1 MDAREVDC
9 AMAAWES
16 TRRARCVGSARDAY
30 LSHAGRQKAHFRRA
44 KLQVCALD
52 QMRKSVASCDTSSRK
67 TTASLSRAPSMHAT
81 GASPLRARL
90 ASFSSIALLLS
101 AGAPIARAC
110 PAAQPSCRR
119 AVAKT
124 SSPGGNAF
132 RPVSTSSPRASTR
145 MPAHYRHD
153 GVRIQHD
160 PYSPGMAEKYGTPGN
175 TDDEGFDPYA
185 DSVGAGIYGGRVKR
199 DASNGA
205 VVIGAQYQNHNTRPG
220 PVYAGGGY
228 TPVSAAI
235 ASFAKELRSG
245 EADSEDTTTLG
256 KLLHAFPDLVNDVS
270 TGGATPL
277 HTCGMSQTNQL
288 ATKFI
293 IEKGGDIEALD
304 TYGYTPLDRMAS
316 NNLAVGA
323 RALIAAG
330 ADPRSAHGGG
340 EGPRQIARSSEARD
354 VLRALDDV
362 LDDDVR
368 HSSGSTIVTSV
379 RVFSSTRPE
388 IDGLYVQR
396 DGTVSVPVKFAEV
409 CLKNGWD
416 VDSTWSALNGGAESV
431 WFAHSAGE
439 TKNPSYVY
447 FNKNDGCWWID
458 GPDGLG
464 VFKAS
469 GPPHAPPGA
478 SIAWRA
484 LDGKEDQPTLA
495 AYRGKREF

>member
-1 MDAREVDC
+1 
-9 AMAAWES
+9 
-16 TRRARCVGSARDAY
+16 
-30 LSHAGRQKAHFRRA
+30 
-44 KLQVCALD
+44 
-52 QMRKSVASCDTSSRK
+52 
-67 TTASLSRAPSMHAT
+67 MHAV

-90 ASFSSIALLLS
+90 ASFSSFALLLS
-101 AGAPIARAC
+101 AGAPTARASSAEQ
-110 PAAQPSCRR
+110 PACRR
-119 AVAKT
+119 AVEKAT
-124 SSPGGNAF
+124 SSFGGNAF
-132 RPVSTSSPRASTR
+132 RTASTSSTR

-205 VVIGAQYQNHNTRPG
+205 VIIGAQYQNHNKRPG

-330 ADPRSAHGGG
+330 ADPRSAHGAKRGS
-340 EGPRQIARSSEARD
+340 ATN
-354 VLRALDDV
+354 RAKL
-362 LDDDVR
+362 
-368 HSSGSTIVTSV
+368 
-379 RVFSSTRPE
+379 
-388 IDGLYVQR
+388 
-396 DGTVSVPVKFAEV
+396 
-409 CLKNGWD
+409 
-416 VDSTWSALNGGAESV
+416 GGARRV
-431 WFAHSAGE
+431 ASAGR
-439 TKNPSYVY
+439 
-447 FNKNDGCWWID
+447 C
-458 GPDGLG
+458 
-464 VFKAS
+464 S
-469 GPPHAPPGA
+469 GRRCSSLERKYNRHLRPRVLQHQA
-478 SIAWRA
+478 
-484 LDGKEDQPTLA
+484 
-495 AYRGKREF
+495 

>member
-1 MDAREVDC
+1 
-9 AMAAWES
+9 
-16 TRRARCVGSARDAY
+16 
-30 LSHAGRQKAHFRRA
+30 
-44 KLQVCALD
+44 
-52 QMRKSVASCDTSSRK
+52 
-67 TTASLSRAPSMHAT
+67 MHAV

-90 ASFSSIALLLS
+90 ASFSSFALLLS
-101 AGAPIARAC
+101 AGAPTARASSAEQ
-110 PAAQPSCRR
+110 PACRR
-119 AVAKT
+119 AVEKTT
-124 SSPGGNAF
+124 SSFGGNAF
-132 RPVSTSSPRASTR
+132 RSASTSSTR

-256 KLLHAFPDLVNDVS
+256 KLLDAFPDLVNDVS

-330 ADPRSAHGGG
+330 ADPRSAHGQS
-340 EGPRQIARSSEARD
+340 EGPRRIARSSEARD

-362 LDDDVR
+362 LEDDVR

-379 RVFSSTRPE
+379 RVFSSTRPS

-495 AYRGKREF
+495 AYRETREF

>member
-1 MDAREVDC
+1 
-9 AMAAWES
+9 
-16 TRRARCVGSARDAY
+16 
-30 LSHAGRQKAHFRRA
+30 
-44 KLQVCALD
+44 
-52 QMRKSVASCDTSSRK
+52 
-67 TTASLSRAPSMHAT
+67 
-81 GASPLRARL
+81 
-90 ASFSSIALLLS
+90 
-101 AGAPIARAC
+101 
-110 PAAQPSCRR
+110 
-119 AVAKT
+119 
-124 SSPGGNAF
+124 
-132 RPVSTSSPRASTR
+132 

-288 ATKFI
+288 ATEFI

-316 NNLAVGA
+316 NNLGSRRA
-323 RALIAAG
+323 RFNRRRR
-330 ADPRSAHGGG
+330 RSAKRARRQS
-340 EGPRQIARSSEARD
+340 EGPRRIARSSEARD

-362 LDDDVR
+362 LRDDVSR
-368 HSSGSTIVTSV
+368 SSGSTIVTSV

-388 IDGLYVQR
+388 VDGLYVQR

-416 VDSTWSALNGGAESV
+416 VADDVVRVQRRRGKAFGSR
-431 WFAHSAGE
+431 
-439 TKNPSYVY
+439 TKRASRENPSYVY
-447 FNKNDGCWWID
+447 FNKKTGAGGSTGPTGWGCSRLQARRTRRPARPSRGERWTGRRTNRRSPRTEATRGMTPCGI
-458 GPDGLG
+458 
-464 VFKAS
+464 
-469 GPPHAPPGA
+469 
-478 SIAWRA
+478 RA
-484 LDGKEDQPTLA
+484 KVT
-495 AYRGKREF
+495 

>member
-1 MDAREVDC
+1 
-9 AMAAWES
+9 
-16 TRRARCVGSARDAY
+16 
-30 LSHAGRQKAHFRRA
+30 
-44 KLQVCALD
+44 
-52 QMRKSVASCDTSSRK
+52 
-67 TTASLSRAPSMHAT
+67 
-81 GASPLRARL
+81 
-90 ASFSSIALLLS
+90 
-101 AGAPIARAC
+101 
-110 PAAQPSCRR
+110 
-119 AVAKT
+119 
-124 SSPGGNAF
+124 
-132 RPVSTSSPRASTR
+132 

-288 ATKFI
+288 ATEFI

-330 ADPRSAHGGG
+330 ADPRSAHGQS
-340 EGPRQIARSSEARD
+340 EGPRRIARSSEARD

-362 LDDDVR
+362 LRDDVR

-388 IDGLYVQR
+388 VDGLYVQR

-439 TKNPSYVY
+439 TKNPLVRVLQQKRRVLVDRRARRAGGVQGFRPAARAARRVHRVASAGREGGPTDARGVPRQTRGLNNRLIL
-447 FNKNDGCWWID
+447 NKPTPLLHHRARHVSHSGHDEV
-458 GPDGLG
+458 G
-464 VFKAS
+464 V
-469 GPPHAPPGA
+469 GV
-478 SIAWRA
+478 R
-484 LDGKEDQPTLA
+484 
-495 AYRGKREF
+495 